1 MIQYFLQEAV
11 KGQFF
16 TVKRT
21 RLVSQM
27 SIVQYVYYVRH
38 PEFNSPDQNLTQR
51 E

>member
-16 TVKRT
+16 AVEGT

-27 SIVQYVYYVRH
+27 SSVLYRYCVQH
-38 PEFNSPDQNLTQR
+38 PEYKI
-51 E
+51 